1 VEIHGCRFTGPI
13 SRLDRFDIQSK
24 IRWLGKQNGSCGHPR
39 IHRVRL
45 SLNVEG
51 IDGQCNRA
59 GVLFV
64 GQESDVR
71 RGMRK
76 VNFLGRQDS
85 LRIGLHNF
93 YADAWLWHGRFEF
106 GFDAIVGFQNR
117 FFRSDT
123 KSRVFLQRIGFEV
136 VASAAVESFGFQGSV
151 DALDI
156 LIAIL
161 FLSEGLGET
170 DAADAVTISAD
181 VRRGKRL
188 GRLF

>member
-1 VEIHGCRFTGPI
+1 
-13 SRLDRFDIQSK
+13 
-24 IRWLGKQNGSCGHPR
+24 
-39 IHRVRL
+39 
-45 SLNVEG
+45 
-51 IDGQCNRA
+51 
-59 GVLFV
+59 
-64 GQESDVR
+64 
-71 RGMRK
+71 
-76 VNFLGRQDS
+76 
-85 LRIGLHNF
+85 
-93 YADAWLWHGRFEF
+93 
-106 GFDAIVGFQNR
+106 
-117 FFRSDT
+117 
-123 KSRVFLQRIGFEV
+123 LQRIGFEV